1 MKWDMGEPFK
11 FFTPVKVRF
20 NETDLQ
26 GHVNFGH
33 YLFYFDAAL
42 TEYLA
47 AVGYDF
53 QALLDDGVDLL
64 SAESHCNYRSPAQWP
79 EVLNIHARIGHFG
92 RRSIRFEFDIRAQK
106 DGRQVATGH
115 IVAVT
120 AERGTWA
127 ERKVPEKL
135 RQAVAD
141 YETALVG

>member
-1 MKWDMGEPFK
+1 MKQGKGEPPK
-11 FFTPVKVRF
+11 FFMPVKVRF

-42 TEYLA
+42 SEYLA
-47 AVGYDF
+47 AIGYDF
-53 QALLDDGVDLL
+53 QALLADGVDLL
-64 SAESHCNYRSPAQWP
+64 FAESHCNYHSPVQWP
-79 EVLNIHARIGHFG
+79 EVLNVHARIGHLG
-92 RRSIRFEFDIRAQK
+92 RRSIRFEFDIRALK

-127 ERKVPEKL
+127 ERNVPEKL
-135 RQAVAD
+135 RKAVAVF
-141 YETALVG
+141 ETARSR